1 MNLALWIGAGLLAV
15 VALTGGISK
24 TFVPREKLAAVQG
37 GGWTADAG
45 ASFVKT
51 LGVLELLAA
60 VGLILPAAVGI
71 APVLAPVTAVGWV
84 LLMAGAMI
92 THGRRGESLYVVL
105 NLVYLVL
112 AAFVAWGRFGPE
124 SFSG

>member
-37 GGWTADAG
+37 GGWTEGAG
-45 ASFVKT
+45 AGFVKT

-71 APVLAPVTAVGWV
+71 APVLAPVTAVCWV
-84 LLMAGAMI
+84 LLMTGAMI

-105 NLVYLVL
+105 NLMYLVL

-124 SFSG
+124 SFIG